1 MASILDPAFKPS
13 AALLERTVQGFRYA
27 QALAHELNAM
37 SQYLLRLDN
46 DALAGWLNSQT
57 LQNLQSLLASHK
69 TSGDRVNAILDD
81 VAQQLQDSGQPVT
94 VAKVD
99 TSSFESKLAGQGRR
113 IEILD
118 GAWVVVSIDAP

>member
-1 MASILDPAFKPS
+1 MAAILDPAYKPS
-13 AALLERTVQGFRYA
+13 AALLERTMQAYRYL

-57 LQNLQSLLASHK
+57 PQNLQSLLESHK
-69 TSGDRVNAILDD
+69 TSGERANAILDD
-81 VAQQLQDSGQPVT
+81 VSQQLQDSGQPVI

-99 TSSFESKLAGQGRR
+99 TSSLESKLAGQGRR
-113 IEILD
+113 IEMLD
-118 GAWVVVSIDAP
+118 GAFIVVSISS